1 MRNNCGDVKSNLSGQ
16 EKLRTLPQIEKILQI
31 PALKKFI
38 QNHSQKAVADVAR
51 EVVNSF
57 RKNILKGK
65 EKVSEKKILKEIQ
78 KVLLERQTLSLK
90 AVINGTGVIIH
101 TNLGRAPLSEDT
113 IKYISDIGKNYS
125 NLEFDL
131 LKGRRGERTSFL
143 ENLICELT
151 KAEGALVVNNNA
163 SAVLLILA
171 GLAKGKEVL
180 VSRGE
185 LVQIGGGFRVPEVM
199 EQSGAFLKEV
209 GTTNQTSVKNYE
221 NNINENTS
229 LILKVHKSNFRME
242 GFVGEATL
250 KELVNLGKKY
260 NIPVVQ
266 DLGSGC
272 FLNSEDFGLAHEP
285 TPFDSINSG
294 VDLVSF
300 SGDKLLGGPQSGII
314 LGKRKYTDFLRKY
327 PLYRALRV
335 DKLIISGLENVILT
349 YLKKE
354 APQKIPVWQMISIP
368 LKDLRKRALEIQ
380 KELKK
385 LNVKLI
391 INESKSTVGGGSL
404 PGETLPT
411 IVISVDSKISPH
423 IQAKKFRDQSP
434 PIIGRVEKDK
444 FILDLRTIFPHQDEE
459 VLQSVKKIFSK

>member
-1 MRNNCGDVKSNLSGQ
+1 MQNKSGDVKSK
-16 EKLRTLPQIEKILQI
+16 KLRTLPQIEKILQA

-38 QNHSQKAVADVAR
+38 QNHSQKKVADVAR
-51 EVVNSF
+51 EVVDSF

-65 EKVSEKKILKEIQ
+65 EKVSEKKIVKEIQ
-78 KVLLERQTLSLK
+78 KNLLERETLSLK

-101 TNLGRAPLSEDT
+101 TNLGRAPLSGDT
-113 IKYISDIGKNYS
+113 FNYISDIGKNYS

-151 KAEGALVVNNNA
+151 EAEGALVVNNNA

-171 GLAKGKEVL
+171 GLAKRKEVL

-185 LVQIGGGFRVPEVM
+185 LVQIGGGFKVPEVM
-199 EQSGAFLKEV
+199 EESGAILREV
-209 GTTNQTSVKNYE
+209 GTTNQTSVLDYE
-221 NNINENTS
+221 NNIDKNAS

-285 TPFDSINSG
+285 TPFDAINSG

-314 LGKRKYTDFLRKY
+314 LGKRKYTDFLRKN

-335 DKLIISGLENVILT
+335 DKLVISGLENVILT
-349 YLKKE
+349 YFKKE
-354 APQKIPVWQMISIP
+354 APQKIPVWQMISIS
-368 LKDLRKRALEIQ
+368 LKDLRKRALKIQ

-385 LNVKLI
+385 SNIKLNI
-391 INESKSTVGGGSL
+391 FESKSTVGGGSL

-411 IVISVDSKISPH
+411 IVISVDSNISPH
-423 IQAKKFRDQSP
+423 IQAQKFRNQNP
-434 PIIGRVEKDK
+434 PIIGRVEKDR
-444 FILDLRTIFPHQDEE
+444 FVLDLRTIFPHQDKEI
-459 VLQSVKKIFSK
+459 LQSIKKIFQNN